1 MSFRYTI
8 GWLALCAMGIFAGL
22 FIPVIEPLSRNLK
35 LTPAALIAVGAL
47 GILILICIQ
56 LSASISGLQEQIRK
70 LAEEIAHLRDESDR
84 LVSHSANEGE
94 DAR

>member
-1 MSFRYTI
+1 
-8 GWLALCAMGIFAGL
+8 MGIFAGL
-22 FIPVIEPLSRNLK
+22 FIPVVEPLSSNLK

-47 GILILICIQ
+47 GVLILICIQ

-84 LVSHSANEGE
+84 LVSHSVNEGE